1 MLQEKRTEKNVLCRM
16 TYLNYQLF
24 RPDFA
29 VLKSLGLASMS
40 AKESATVGTVSSRF
54 PIMMG
59 FAGSAGLAGKIRD
72 ENGGN
77 CWSLCS
83 NVGPFLNA

>member
-1 MLQEKRTEKNVLCRM
+1 M
-16 TYLNYQLF
+16 TYLKYQFF

-29 VLKSLGLASMS
+29 VLKNLGLASMS
-40 AKESATVGTVSSRF
+40 AKESATLGTVSNRF

-77 CWSLCS
+77 CLSF
-83 NVGPFLNA
+83 VLNCWTIFKCLNLDEKKETEIYF